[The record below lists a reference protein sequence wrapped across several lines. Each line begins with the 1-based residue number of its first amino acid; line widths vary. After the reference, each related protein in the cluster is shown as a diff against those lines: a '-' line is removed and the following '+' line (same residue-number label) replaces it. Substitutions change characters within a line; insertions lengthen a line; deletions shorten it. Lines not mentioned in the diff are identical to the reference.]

1 MSQLGQNIY
10 EARIALGWSQAAAAT
25 KLDVTATTWSR
36 WECGVAVPP
45 MSEETPTLQRIAE
58 LLGTTVSDLTRGD

>member
-10 EARIALGWSQAAAAT
+10 TARIALGLSQHAMAD
-25 KLDVTATTWSR
+25 KIGVRVTTWSR

-58 LLGTTVSDLTRGD
+58 LLGTTVSDLMRGV

>member
-10 EARIALGWSQAAAAT
+10 EARIALGLSQQTAANG
-25 KLDVTATTWSR
+25 LDVAVTTWSR

-45 MSEETPTLQRIAE
+45 MSEETPTLQRIAK
-58 LLGTTVSDLTRGD
+58 LLGTTVSKLTRGI